1 MAKKQKNYKV
11 KDGKIY
17 ADILKLTEQEKAEV
31 KTYRELGF
39 ELVEWK
45 RTSTKSKKEM
55 IADLDVKGYE
65 EWKEDFETAYDIK
78 AKDIENNKKFI
89 DELKEKYGIRTE
101 TKKTGQPVTGFH
113 LACQIYSKWKKK
125 ENKKKETKTEE

>member
-65 EWKEDFETAYDIK
+65 EWKEAFETAYKIK
-78 AKDIENNKKFI
+78 AKDIENNKEFI

-101 TKKTGQPVTGFH
+101 TKAGEPVTGFH

-125 ENKKKETKTEE
+125 ENKKKATKTEE